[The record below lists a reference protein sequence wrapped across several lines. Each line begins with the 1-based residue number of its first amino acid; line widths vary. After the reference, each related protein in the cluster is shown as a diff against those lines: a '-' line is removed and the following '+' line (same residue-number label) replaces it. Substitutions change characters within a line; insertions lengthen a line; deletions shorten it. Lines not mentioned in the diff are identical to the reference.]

1 MVSSVRIQQV
11 AEPSSISIRKKLFV
25 SNTNSTNNS
34 FAWRGIDLVTAA
46 VLAVALGVAF
56 WGFDA
61 FVYPII
67 GLVTAGF
74 PPLGGLATGVWIL
87 PAVAGM
93 LLVRRPGA
101 ALFVELIAAN
111 VELTL
116 GNSWGVTVLIS
127 ALLQAAGVEIIFA
140 LFRYRRFGFAVA
152 ALAGA
157 LSAAFEIIGFE
168 LNAYYADYSEFFKIV
183 LVACAVTSG
192 ALISGGLGS
201 LLIRGLAKTG
211 ALNAFA
217 AGREAR
223 KN

>member
-1 MVSSVRIQQV
+1 MTH
-11 AEPSSISIRKKLFV
+11 
-25 SNTNSTNNS
+25 TNSTKNA

-46 VLAVALGVAF
+46 ILAVALGVAF

-67 GLVTAGF
+67 GVVTAGF

-127 ALLQAAGVEIIFA
+127 ALLQALGVEIVFA

-157 LSAAFEIIGFE
+157 LSAVFEIVGYE
-168 LNAYYADYSEFFKIV
+168 LTAYYADYSVFFKVV
-183 LVACAVTSG
+183 LISG
-192 ALISGGLGS
+192 ALVSGGLGT

-211 ALNAFA
+211 ALNAFS

-223 KN
+223 KI

>member
-1 MVSSVRIQQV
+1 MSTKESNK
-11 AEPSSISIRKKLFV
+11 PSF
-25 SNTNSTNNS
+25 T
-34 FAWRGIDLVTAA
+34 WRGIDLITAA

-61 FVYPII
+61 FVYPIVGI
-67 GLVTAGF
+67 ATAGF

-111 VELTL
+111 VELSL

-127 ALLQAAGVEIIFA
+127 ALLQAAGVEIVFA
-140 LFRYRRFGFAVA
+140 LFRYRRPGFAIA

-157 LSAAFEIIGFE
+157 LSAAFEIVGYE
-168 LNAYYADYSEFFKIV
+168 LNAYYADYSPVYKVV
-183 LVACAVTSG
+183 LVVCAIVSG
-192 ALISGGLGS
+192 AVISGVLGT

-217 AGREAR
+217 VGRESR
-223 KN
+223 TK

>member
-1 MVSSVRIQQV
+1 M
-11 AEPSSISIRKKLFV
+11 
-25 SNTNSTNNS
+25 SNTVSTKS
-34 FAWRGIDLVTAA
+34 VFAWRGIDLITAA

-61 FVYPII
+61 FVYPLI
-67 GLVTAGF
+67 GIATAGF

-93 LLVRRPGA
+93 LIIRRPGA
-101 ALFVELIAAN
+101 AIFVELIAAN

-127 ALLQAAGVEIIFA
+127 ALLQAAGIEIIFA

-157 LSAAFEIIGFE
+157 LSAIFEIVGYE
-168 LNAYYADYSEFFKIV
+168 LSAYYADFSPLWKLLLV
-183 LVACAVTSG
+183 LCSMISG
-192 ALISGGLGS
+192 AFVAGGLGS
-201 LLIRGLAKTG
+201 LLVRGLARTG

-217 AGREAR
+217 VGRESR
-223 KN
+223 SK

>member
-1 MVSSVRIQQV
+1 M
-11 AEPSSISIRKKLFV
+11 
-25 SNTNSTNNS
+25 SNKTSNRNA

-56 WGFDA
+56 WGFDV
-61 FVYPII
+61 FVYPLIGII
-67 GLVTAGF
+67 TAGF

-101 ALFVELIAAN
+101 AIFVELIAAN

-127 ALLQAAGVEIIFA
+127 AVIQGLAVELVFA
-140 LFRYRRFGFAVA
+140 LFRYRKFGLGVA

-157 LSAAFEIIGFE
+157 VAAFFEIVGYE
-168 LNAYYADYSEFFKIV
+168 LNAYYADYSLVFKVV
-183 LVACAVTSG
+183 LVVCAVVSG
-192 ALISGGLGS
+192 AVISGGLGA
-201 LLIRGLAKTG
+201 LLIRALAKTG
-211 ALNAFA
+211 ALSAFA
-217 AGREAR
+217 AGRDAR
-223 KN
+223 

>member
-1 MVSSVRIQQV
+1 M
-11 AEPSSISIRKKLFV
+11 
-25 SNTNSTNNS
+25 NTNSNKS
-34 FAWRGIDLVTAA
+34 VFAWRGIDLLTAA
-46 VLAVALGVAF
+46 ILAVALGVAF
-56 WGFDA
+56 WGFDV
-61 FVYPII
+61 FVYPAI

-87 PAVAGM
+87 PAVVGM
-93 LLVRRPGA
+93 LIVRRPGA

-140 LFRYRRFGFAVA
+140 LFRYRRFGVGVA

-157 LSAAFEIIGFE
+157 LSAIFEIVGYE
-168 LNAYYADYSEFFKIV
+168 LTAYYGDFSPVYKLI
-183 LVACAVTSG
+183 LVVCAVFSG
-192 ALISGGLGS
+192 ALIAGGLGS
-201 LLIRGLAKTG
+201 LLVRALATAG

-223 KN
+223 AK

>member
-1 MVSSVRIQQV
+1 
-11 AEPSSISIRKKLFV
+11 
-25 SNTNSTNNS
+25 
-34 FAWRGIDLVTAA
+34 
-46 VLAVALGVAF
+46 
-56 WGFDA
+56 
-61 FVYPII
+61 
-67 GLVTAGF
+67 
-74 PPLGGLATGVWIL
+74 
-87 PAVAGM
+87 M

-127 ALLQAAGVEIIFA
+127 ALLQALGVEIVFA

-157 LSAAFEIIGFE
+157 LSAVFEIVGYE
-168 LNAYYADYSEFFKIV
+168 LTAYYADYSVFFKVV
-183 LVACAVTSG
+183 LVICAVISG
-192 ALISGGLGS
+192 ALVSGGLGT

-211 ALNAFA
+211 ALNAFS

-223 KN
+223 KI

>member
-1 MVSSVRIQQV
+1 MSNT
-11 AEPSSISIRKKLFV
+11 V
-25 SNTNSTNNS
+25 SNKVS
-34 FAWRGIDLVTAA
+34 FSWRAIDLVTGA

-56 WGFDA
+56 WGFDI
-61 FVYPII
+61 FVYP
-67 GLVTAGF
+67 LVGAATAGF

-93 LLVRRPGA
+93 LLIRRPGSA
-101 ALFVELIAAN
+101 VFVELIAAN

-116 GNSWGVTVLIS
+116 GNTWGVTVLIS
-127 ALLQAAGVEIIFA
+127 ALLQAAGVEIIFG

-157 LSAAFEIIGFE
+157 LSAVFEIVGYE
-168 LNAYYADYSEFFKIV
+168 LNAYYADYSPIYKVI
-183 LVACAVTSG
+183 LVVCAVISG
-192 ALISGGLGS
+192 AIISGGLGS

-223 KN
+223 SN

>member
-1 MVSSVRIQQV
+1 MSNT
-11 AEPSSISIRKKLFV
+11 V
-25 SNTNSTNNS
+25 SNKVS
-34 FAWRGIDLVTAA
+34 FSWRAIDLVTGA

-61 FVYPII
+61 LVYPII

-93 LLVRRPGA
+93 MLIRRPGA

-116 GNSWGVTVLIS
+116 GNTWGVTVLIS
-127 ALLQAAGVEIIFA
+127 ALLQAAGVEIVYA
-140 LFRYRRFGFAVA
+140 LVRYSRFGFGVA
-152 ALAGA
+152 AIAGA
-157 LSAAFEIIGFE
+157 LSAVFEIVGYE
-168 LNAYYADYSEFFKIV
+168 LNAYYADYSPIYKVI
-183 LVACAVTSG
+183 LVVCAVISG
-192 ALISGGLGS
+192 ALVSGGLGS

-223 KN
+223 SK

>member
-1 MVSSVRIQQV
+1 MSNAVSS
-11 AEPSSISIRKKLFV
+11 KG
-25 SNTNSTNNS
+25 T

-46 VLAVALGVAF
+46 ILAVALGVAF

-61 FVYPII
+61 FVYPFI
-67 GLVTAGF
+67 GIATAGF

-101 ALFVELIAAN
+101 AIFVELIAAN

-140 LFRYRRFGFAVA
+140 IFRYRRFTFLVA

-157 LSAAFEIIGFE
+157 LSAVFEIVGYE
-168 LNAYYADYSEFFKIV
+168 LNAYYPDYSSVYKII
-183 LVACAVTSG
+183 LVVCAIISG
-192 ALISGGLGS
+192 AVVAGGLGS
-201 LLIRGLAKTG
+201 LLIRALAKTG

-217 AGREAR
+217 VGREAR
-223 KN
+223 AK

>member
-1 MVSSVRIQQV
+1 M
-11 AEPSSISIRKKLFV
+11 
-25 SNTNSTNNS
+25 SNTVSAKS
-34 FAWRGIDLVTAA
+34 VFAWRGIDLITAA

-61 FVYPII
+61 FVYPLIQ
-67 GLVTAGF
+67 VATAGF

-93 LLVRRPGA
+93 LIIRRPGA
-101 ALFVELIAAN
+101 AIFVELIAAN

-140 LFRYRRFGFAVA
+140 LFGYRRSGFAMA

-157 LSAAFEIIGFE
+157 LSAIFEIVGFE
-168 LNAYYADYSEFFKIV
+168 LSAYYTDFSPIWKLLLV
-183 LVACAVTSG
+183 LCSMVSGVFVA
-192 ALISGGLGS
+192 GGLGS
-201 LLIRGLAKTG
+201 LLVRGLARTG

-217 AGREAR
+217 VGRESR
-223 KN
+223 NKE

>member
-1 MVSSVRIQQV
+1 M
-11 AEPSSISIRKKLFV
+11 
-25 SNTNSTNNS
+25 SNTKSTKYS
-34 FAWRGIDLVTAA
+34 FAWRGIDLLTAA
-46 VLAVALGVAF
+46 ILAVALGVAF

-61 FVYPII
+61 FVYPLI
-67 GLVTAGF
+67 GVVTAGF

>member
-1 MVSSVRIQQV
+1 M
-11 AEPSSISIRKKLFV
+11 
-25 SNTNSTNNS
+25 SNTVSTKS
-34 FAWRGIDLVTAA
+34 VFAWRGIDLVTAA

-61 FVYPII
+61 FVYPLI
-67 GLVTAGF
+67 GIATAGF

-93 LLVRRPGA
+93 LIIRRPGA
-101 ALFVELIAAN
+101 AIFVELIAAN

-127 ALLQAAGVEIIFA
+127 ALLQAAGIEIIFA

-157 LSAAFEIIGFE
+157 LSAIFEIVGYE
-168 LNAYYADYSEFFKIV
+168 LSAYYADFSQLWKLLLV
-183 LVACAVTSG
+183 LCSTVSG
-192 ALISGGLGS
+192 AFVAGGLGS
-201 LLIRGLAKTG
+201 LLVRGLARTG

-217 AGREAR
+217 VGRESR
-223 KN
+223 IK

>member
-1 MVSSVRIQQV
+1 M
-11 AEPSSISIRKKLFV
+11 
-25 SNTNSTNNS
+25 SNKTSNRNA

-56 WGFDA
+56 WGFDV
-61 FVYPII
+61 FVYPLIGII
-67 GLVTAGF
+67 TAGF

-101 ALFVELIAAN
+101 AIFVELIAAN

-127 ALLQAAGVEIIFA
+127 AVIQGLAVELVFA
-140 LFRYRRFGFAVA
+140 LFRYRKFGLVVA

-157 LSAAFEIIGFE
+157 VAAFFEIVGYE
-168 LNAYYADYSEFFKIV
+168 LNAYYADYSLVFKVV
-183 LVACAVTSG
+183 LVICAVVSG
-192 ALISGGLGS
+192 AVISGGLGT
-201 LLIRGLAKTG
+201 LLIRALAKTG
-211 ALNAFA
+211 ALSAFA
-217 AGREAR
+217 AGRDAR
-223 KN
+223 